1 MGANCAGW
9 GRQRH
14 RVATLALPNGAS
26 EIACVSPENH
36 PLWLRR
42 LVGALW
48 TAGWFGV
55 LWAVHRPWGGL
66 GGLVSERLRWFERFV
81 LAAGL
86 IVGST
91 LGDVV
96 RSVTATRSGQARGAR
111 WLLYPAAVIGALGM
125 AVLRLAGRD
134 DPIGVVLNGL
144 LSYTA
149 GALSAYLGI
158 GSACRGD
165 RSSDRRSAG
174 HQPD

>member
-1 MGANCAGW
+1 
-9 GRQRH
+9 
-14 RVATLALPNGAS
+14 
-26 EIACVSPENH
+26 VSCENH

-48 TAGWFGV
+48 VAGWVGV
-55 LWAVHRPWGGL
+55 LWAVHRPWGEL

-91 LGDVV
+91 LGEVV

-111 WLLYPAAVIGALGM
+111 WLLYPAAVIGALVMVG
-125 AVLRLAGRD
+125 LRFAERA

-144 LSYTA
+144 LAYTA

-158 GSACRGD
+158 GSACQYGRGED
-165 RSSDRRSAG
+165 QRSAG
-174 HQPD
+174 RRAG